1 MYDIIKRYV
10 DNENKNGL
18 MLIDMPTGSGKT
30 YSAIKYIFDAC
41 MDPQNKDRKYIFVTT
56 LKKNLPYDDL
66 QKWFNS
72 IGKSELY
79 QEKVLVIDSNMDSV
93 VDGWSPEVESA
104 IPDEIKKSDEY
115 KNFQRD
121 LSFVKRQRE
130 EKTLVMREFLDSIE
144 SNLRE
149 KTEPRFRRLVSD
161 YLAKE
166 YVTVEQRL
174 YAVKTDKKWQ
184 WLGKLYPA
192 VFTRDRQ
199 VLFLSMDKLL
209 SIYTKQSVVLLST
222 RYIIQAI
229 GRICRTNQKNKDIYI
244 YADNNIVDRIDVSV
258 INGRS
263 FNPEFVALVH
273 QIQQTGAKD
282 PETISLEDRASL
294 RAIRVNKEIK
304 NMLNNDWT
312 EAKIKKWKK
321 LRTFV
326 LEHPTASKEEAGSN
340 FIITNFY
347 VQLPEAAN
355 YYYYSQEEDFNNVS
369 VTFRQD
375 REHSLKV
382 SEEGTKLRKLLQIPG
397 ARELFERNGWATSFQ
412 TNDYIM
418 TPPLWNNIYKGAL
431 GEVVGKFL
439 LEKHLHVTVKEIEN
453 PDIFEMF
460 DYEIE
465 GSSVYVDF
473 KNWQEGTT
481 EDKNTV
487 IKKIAGKAAK
497 CGCKCV
503 VVANIYAE
511 GNWDISEVDMENIH
525 IVSLPCLVKETDG
538 KLSYDRAAFLICN
551 Y

>member
-1 MYDIIKRYV
+1 MYD
-10 DNENKNGL
+10 G
-18 MLIDMPTGSGKT
+18 
-30 YSAIKYIFDAC
+30 
-41 MDPQNKDRKYIFVTT
+41 
-56 LKKNLPYDDL
+56 
-66 QKWFNS
+66 
-72 IGKSELY
+72 
-79 QEKVLVIDSNMDSV
+79 
-93 VDGWSPEVESA
+93 
-104 IPDEIKKSDEY
+104 KKSDLDWNGLGKGEKLFVISVYQTIGAGQNLQYPIPEY
-115 KNFQRD
+115 LIGRTVKINDRSLKNEKDFD
-121 LSFVKRQRE
+121 AIYLDKPTNLIVPLGDNLEEKEFVKYLFQ
-130 EKTLVMREFLDSIE
+130 MEFLQENSEISSYDTVI
-144 SNLRE
+144 NIKKAF
-149 KTEPRFRRLVSD
+149 KT
-161 YLAKE
+161 YM
-166 YVTVEQRL
+166 
-174 YAVKTDKKWQ
+174 
-184 WLGKLYPA
+184 LGHRNDENFK
-192 VFTRDRQ
+192 D
-199 VLFLSMDKLL
+199 
-209 SIYTKQSVVLLST
+209 IYTKQSVVLLST

-525 IVSLPCLVKETDG
+525 IVSLPCLVKRNG
-538 KLSYDRAAFLICN
+538 R
-551 Y
+551 

>member
-1 MYDIIKRYV
+1 MKINDRSLKNEKDFDAIYLDKPTNLIVPLGDNLEEKEFVKYLFQMEFLQENSEISSYDTVINIK
-10 DNENKNGL
+10 KAF
-18 MLIDMPTGSGKT
+18 KT
-30 YSAIKYIFDAC
+30 YMLGHRNDENF
-41 MDPQNKDRKYIFVTT
+41 KD
-56 LKKNLPYDDL
+56 
-66 QKWFNS
+66 
-72 IGKSELY
+72 
-79 QEKVLVIDSNMDSV
+79 
-93 VDGWSPEVESA
+93 
-104 IPDEIKKSDEY
+104 
-115 KNFQRD
+115 
-121 LSFVKRQRE
+121 
-130 EKTLVMREFLDSIE
+130 
-144 SNLRE
+144 
-149 KTEPRFRRLVSD
+149 
-161 YLAKE
+161 
-166 YVTVEQRL
+166 
-174 YAVKTDKKWQ
+174 
-184 WLGKLYPA
+184 
-192 VFTRDRQ
+192 
-199 VLFLSMDKLL
+199 
-209 SIYTKQSVVLLST
+209 IYTKQSVVLLST

-525 IVSLPCLVKETDG
+525 IVSLPCLVKGTDG
-538 KLSYDRAAFLICN
+538 KLSYDRAAWDILRRCIDEYKN
-551 Y
+551 Q

>member
-104 IPDEIKKSDEY
+104 IPAEIKKSDEY

-209 SIYTKQSVVLLST
+209 SRNTTIVEPSYMFYNSDIVKNAVIFIDEFDATKDTILKKIIDNGLHDKVD
-222 RYIIQAI
+222 YIELF
-229 GRICRTNQKNKDIYI
+229 KDIY
-244 YADNNIVDRIDVSV
+244 AALHTDDFPTVLTTPSRERMLMCGKVTHNNLI
-258 INGRS
+258 
-263 FNPEFVALVH
+263 
-273 QIQQTGAKD
+273 
-282 PETISLEDRASL
+282 
-294 RAIRVNKEIK
+294 
-304 NMLNNDWT
+304 
-312 EAKIKKWKK
+312 
-321 LRTFV
+321 
-326 LEHPTASKEEAGSN
+326 
-340 FIITNFY
+340 
-347 VQLPEAAN
+347 
-355 YYYYSQEEDFNNVS
+355 
-369 VTFRQD
+369 
-375 REHSLKV
+375 
-382 SEEGTKLRKLLQIPG
+382 
-397 ARELFERNGWATSFQ
+397 
-412 TNDYIM
+412 
-418 TPPLWNNIYKGAL
+418 
-431 GEVVGKFL
+431 
-439 LEKHLHVTVKEIEN
+439 
-453 PDIFEMF
+453 
-460 DYEIE
+460 
-465 GSSVYVDF
+465 GSSSPIPSARY
-473 KNWQEGTT
+473 
-481 EDKNTV
+481 
-487 IKKIAGKAAK
+487 
-497 CGCKCV
+497 
-503 VVANIYAE
+503 
-511 GNWDISEVDMENIH
+511 
-525 IVSLPCLVKETDG
+525 
-538 KLSYDRAAFLICN
+538 SYF
-551 Y
+551 

>member
-104 IPDEIKKSDEY
+104 IPAEIKKSDEY

-209 SIYTKQSVVLLST
+209 SRNTTIVEPSYMFYNSDIVKST
-222 RYIIQAI
+222 ERLICNWMLYGI
-229 GRICRTNQKNKDIYI
+229 GRRRMMERPHFDI
-244 YADNNIVDRIDVSV
+244 
-258 INGRS
+258 
-263 FNPEFVALVH
+263 VAS
-273 QIQQTGAKD
+273 GA
-282 PETISLEDRASL
+282 RM
-294 RAIRVNKEIK
+294 RAIRQER
-304 NMLNNDWT
+304 
-312 EAKIKKWKK
+312 KISVKQVMEYMGFESTQAVYKW
-321 LRTFV
+321 
-326 LEHPTASKEEAGSN
+326 EAGKCFPQADNLIALAILYRVSPMELL
-340 FIITNFY
+340 
-347 VQLPEAAN
+347 V
-355 YYYYSQEEDFNNVS
+355 EEDLV
-369 VTFRQD
+369 
-375 REHSLKV
+375 
-382 SEEGTKLRKLLQIPG
+382 P
-397 ARELFERNGWATSFQ
+397 
-412 TNDYIM
+412 
-418 TPPLWNNIYKGAL
+418 
-431 GEVVGKFL
+431 
-439 LEKHLHVTVKEIEN
+439 
-453 PDIFEMF
+453 
-460 DYEIE
+460 
-465 GSSVYVDF
+465 SSSHIWG
-473 KNWQEGTT
+473 N
-481 EDKNTV
+481 
-487 IKKIAGKAAK
+487 AA
-497 CGCKCV
+497 
-503 VVANIYAE
+503 
-511 GNWDISEVDMENIH
+511 
-525 IVSLPCLVKETDG
+525 
-538 KLSYDRAAFLICN
+538 
-551 Y
+551 

>member
-104 IPDEIKKSDEY
+104 IPAEIKKSDEY

-209 SIYTKQSVVLLST
+209 SRNTTIVEPSYMFYNSDIVKNAVIFIDDFKAALPQPLVHIIEETVLAAQRLNPEGAWMLST
-222 RYIIQAI
+222 HGTRASGLYQKYADKHGYTLYLPNEEQAEKAQQAI
-229 GRICRTNQKNKDIYI
+229 FYVKAGEL
-244 YADNNIVDRIDVSV
+244 DRAGDVTK
-258 INGRS
+258 
-263 FNPEFVALVH
+263 ALVEELWRERDLPVM
-273 QIQQTGAKD
+273 TACTELPLGYA
-282 PETISLEDRASL
+282 AS
-294 RAIRVNKEIK
+294 
-304 NMLNNDWT
+304 
-312 EAKIKKWKK
+312 
-321 LRTFV
+321 
-326 LEHPTASKEEAGSN
+326 G
-340 FIITNFY
+340 
-347 VQLPEAAN
+347 LPLD
-355 YYYYSQEEDFNNVS
+355 S
-369 VTFRQD
+369 
-375 REHSLKV
+375 
-382 SEEGTKLRKLLQIPG
+382 
-397 ARELFERNGWATSFQ
+397 
-412 TNDYIM
+412 
-418 TPPLWNNIYKGAL
+418 
-431 GEVVGKFL
+431 
-439 LEKHLHVTVKEIEN
+439 
-453 PDIFEMF
+453 
-460 DYEIE
+460 E
-465 GSSVYVDF
+465 GSSFGALVDACIRMLY
-473 KNWQEGTT
+473 
-481 EDKNTV
+481 D
-487 IKKIAGKAAK
+487 
-497 CGCKCV
+497 
-503 VVANIYAE
+503 
-511 GNWDISEVDMENIH
+511 EV
-525 IVSLPCLVKETDG
+525 K
-538 KLSYDRAAFLICN
+538 
-551 Y
+551 

>member
-93 VDGWSPEVESA
+93 VDGWSLEVESA
-104 IPDEIKKSDEY
+104 IPAEIKKSDEY

-209 SIYTKQSVVLLST
+209 SRNTTIVEPSYMFYNSDIVKNAVIFIDEFDATKDTILKKIIDNGLHDKVD
-222 RYIIQAI
+222 YIELF
-229 GRICRTNQKNKDIYI
+229 KDIYAALHTDDFPTVLTTPSRERMLM
-244 YADNNIVDRIDVSV
+244 YGREAQSKTRIAS
-258 INGRS
+258 
-263 FNPEFVALVH
+263 PA
-273 QIQQTGAKD
+273 
-282 PETISLEDRASL
+282 TIPKS
-294 RAIRVNKEIK
+294 
-304 NMLNNDWT
+304 
-312 EAKIKKWKK
+312 
-321 LRTFV
+321 
-326 LEHPTASKEEAGSN
+326 G
-340 FIITNFY
+340 
-347 VQLPEAAN
+347 
-355 YYYYSQEEDFNNVS
+355 
-369 VTFRQD
+369 
-375 REHSLKV
+375 
-382 SEEGTKLRKLLQIPG
+382 
-397 ARELFERNGWATSFQ
+397 ERNR
-412 TNDYIM
+412 
-418 TPPLWNNIYKGAL
+418 
-431 GEVVGKFL
+431 
-439 LEKHLHVTVKEIEN
+439 
-453 PDIFEMF
+453 
-460 DYEIE
+460 
-465 GSSVYVDF
+465 
-473 KNWQEGTT
+473 
-481 EDKNTV
+481 
-487 IKKIAGKAAK
+487 KIHS
-497 CGCKCV
+497 CML
-503 VVANIYAE
+503 YL
-511 GNWDISEVDMENIH
+511 ISI
-525 IVSLPCLVKETDG
+525 
-538 KLSYDRAAFLICN
+538 
-551 Y
+551 

>member
-104 IPDEIKKSDEY
+104 IPAEIKKSDEY

-209 SIYTKQSVVLLST
+209 SRNTTIVEPSYMFYNSDIVKNAVIFIDEFDATKDTILKKIIDNGLHDKVD
-222 RYIIQAI
+222 YIELF
-229 GRICRTNQKNKDIYI
+229 KDIYAALHTDDFPTVLTTPSRERRMGAYRNKSLQAI
-244 YADNNIVDRIDVSV
+244 VDDIREKADYIHKTYSLQFKHRTLEEIADSYQNYLFQDHQFHTILNSDNSYIIMQRDLQRKINSIGFSQKKPTKENNNIQTMLGQLRGFISYFQVAVS
-258 INGRS
+258 ILA
-263 FNPEFVALVH
+263 FNYMQCKNERRNE
-273 QIQQTGAKD
+273 G
-282 PETISLEDRASL
+282 EEDR
-294 RAIRVNKEIK
+294 K
-304 NMLNNDWT
+304 
-312 EAKIKKWKK
+312 
-321 LRTFV
+321 
-326 LEHPTASKEEAGSN
+326 
-340 FIITNFY
+340 
-347 VQLPEAAN
+347 
-355 YYYYSQEEDFNNVS
+355 S
-369 VTFRQD
+369 V
-375 REHSLKV
+375 V
-382 SEEGTKLRKLLQIPG
+382 
-397 ARELFERNGWATSFQ
+397 
-412 TNDYIM
+412 
-418 TPPLWNNIYKGAL
+418 
-431 GEVVGKFL
+431 
-439 LEKHLHVTVKEIEN
+439 
-453 PDIFEMF
+453 
-460 DYEIE
+460 
-465 GSSVYVDF
+465 
-473 KNWQEGTT
+473 
-481 EDKNTV
+481 
-487 IKKIAGKAAK
+487 
-497 CGCKCV
+497 
-503 VVANIYAE
+503 
-511 GNWDISEVDMENIH
+511 
-525 IVSLPCLVKETDG
+525 
-538 KLSYDRAAFLICN
+538 
-551 Y
+551 